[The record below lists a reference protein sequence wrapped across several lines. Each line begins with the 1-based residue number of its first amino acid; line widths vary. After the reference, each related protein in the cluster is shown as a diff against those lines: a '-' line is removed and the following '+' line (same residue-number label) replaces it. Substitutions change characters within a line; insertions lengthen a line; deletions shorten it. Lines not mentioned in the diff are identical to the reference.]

1 MQRVTPSK
9 VITKIGKGRQGNL
22 SSSIRV
28 FVFEQ
33 VRAHGNMWRYSRSRR
48 AEEETTQMNGL
59 PVRPSG

>member
-1 MQRVTPSK
+1 MLLQRVTPSK

-48 AEEETTQMNGL
+48 AEEETT
-59 PVRPSG
+59 